1 MTILNNETLYYLGT
15 PGGRGEPYK
24 EIRNDTFV
32 WQSYEDS
39 EDLFYC
45 YEFDNHGAFIAFP
58 LDTLLKEE
66 QLNQIRTG
74 EASLVVSNS
83 HEAFHYL
90 VPTLYKLL
98 AVKHNIPPENIIL
111 ISESADIASHIKK
124 VSSELNMG
132 EFRSRW
138 LRRFEYDV
146 QIFRFL
152 MDFDGPPFTE
162 EGEPG
167 IRLPEPVTLESKQY
181 DKKFLCFNRRWRG
194 NRTVLVSLLHS
205 LDLLK
210 YGHVS
215 LGESDDNRDWHSA
228 ANRGKYFMA
237 CNPEAIALLDSIH
250 EELLTSFPDLYL
262 DSDDLVTNRAI
273 LDASTNYLYNE
284 TYFSVVTETFFF
296 KKERPDD
303 YGRFLS
309 EKTFKPVAMRHPFI
323 IVSTPN
329 FLEKFREL
337 GYKSFSPWINEDYD
351 KENNDATRMMMIVRE
366 IERLSNLSP
375 SELEDFL
382 VAMREIC
389 EQNYQLFKNK
399 KLHEFHTDL

>member
-1 MTILNNETLYYLGT
+1 MTILNKETLYYLGT
-15 PGGRGEPYK
+15 PGGNGKPYK
-24 EIRNDTFV
+24 KIRNDTFA

-58 LDTLLKEE
+58 LDTLLTEE

-74 EASLVVSNS
+74 EASLAVSNT
-83 HEAFHYL
+83 HEAHHYL
-90 VPTLYKLL
+90 VPTLYKHL
-98 AVKHNIPPENIIL
+98 AVQHKIPPENIIL
-111 ISESADIASHIKK
+111 ISESADIASHIKT

-138 LRRFEYDV
+138 LRRFEYEV
-146 QIFRFL
+146 QINRFS
-152 MDFDGPPFTE
+152 MGFDGPPID
-162 EGEPG
+162 GLPG
-167 IRLPEPVTLESKQY
+167 KRLPEPITLESKQY

-215 LGESDDNRDWHSA
+215 LGKSDDNLDWHFMAS
-228 ANRGKYFMA
+228 RGKYYMND
-237 CNPEAIALLDSIH
+237 NPEAIALLDSIH
-250 EELLTSFPDLYL
+250 KELLTSFPELYL
-262 DSDDLVTNRAI
+262 DSDDLVTNRAT

-296 KKERPDD
+296 RKERTGP

-323 IVSTPN
+323 IASTPN
-329 FLEKFREL
+329 FLDKFREL

-351 KENNDATRMMMIVRE
+351 KEDNDATRMMMIVRE

-382 VAMREIC
+382 VAMRGIC
-389 EQNYQLFKNK
+389 EHNYQLLTNK
-399 KLHEFHTDL
+399 KLHEFYTDL